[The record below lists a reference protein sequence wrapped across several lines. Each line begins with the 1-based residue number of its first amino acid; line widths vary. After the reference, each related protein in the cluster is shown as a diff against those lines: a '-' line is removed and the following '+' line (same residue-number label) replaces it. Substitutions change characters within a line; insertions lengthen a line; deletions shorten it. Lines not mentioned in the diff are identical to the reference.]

1 MSRLGYDVA
10 SVRAA
15 EAQVIAQVGGLALM
29 RRAAHGLSLACA
41 RLLSSCYGARV
52 AVLVGSGNNGGDALF
67 AGAELARRGAAVT
80 ALCLT
85 EHPHPDGTAA
95 LRSAGGR
102 VVSADDREAE
112 GVVSHVDLVLDGV
125 VGIGGRGALASRP
138 ADLLDL
144 AMASGA
150 LIVAV
155 DLPSGVDADTA
166 TVAGPAAWADVTVTF
181 GALKPGLV
189 VTPGSEHCGI
199 VDVVD
204 IGLGPALAE
213 QVPVMEVLDADDVAR
228 LLPVPGASSDKYS
241 AGVPGIVAGSSLY
254 PGAALLATGAALHAK
269 AGLVRYVG
277 PAATEVVQRWP
288 SAVVASGLPSRA
300 GRVQAWGIGPGIG
313 TDGAAAA
320 ALRDVLDSDVPVV
333 IDADAL
339 TLLADDASLLGL
351 LRLRTAATVLTPHGG
366 EFARLAP
373 DLEVDAGR
381 LAAATGLAQRLG
393 VTVLLKGA
401 ATVVASPGHTSL
413 VNPTGTPWLA
423 NAGTGDVLTGLLAA
437 YLAAGVEAHVAAGA
451 AAFVHGWA
459 GHLASEGAR
468 QPIAADQ
475 LIDALAP
482 TYAMIRGAGA

>member
-1 MSRLGYDVA
+1 MSRFGYDVA

-15 EAQVIAQVGGLALM
+15 ETQVMAQVGDLALM
-29 RRAAHGLSLACA
+29 RRAAHGLALTCA
-41 RLLSSCYGARV
+41 RLLGSCYGTRV
-52 AVLVGSGNNGGDALF
+52 GLLVGSGNNGGDALF

-85 EHPHPDGTAA
+85 DHPHAEGTAV
-95 LRSAGGR
+95 LRSTGAR
-102 VVSADDREAE
+102 VMSADERGAE
-112 GVVSHVDLVLDGV
+112 RVTSHVDLLLDGV

-144 AMASGA
+144 AMGAGA

-166 TVAGPAAWADVTVTF
+166 VVAGPSAWADVTVTF

-189 VTPGSEHCGI
+189 VTPGSERCGI

-204 IGLGPALAE
+204 LGLGPVLAAY
-213 QVPVMEVLDADDVAR
+213 VPAVELLDADDVAQ

-241 AGVPGIVAGSSLY
+241 AGVPGIVAGSARY

-277 PAATEVVQRWP
+277 PAAAEVVQRWP
-288 SAVVASGLPSRA
+288 SAVVASGLPSAA
-300 GRVQAWGIGPGIG
+300 GRVQAWGIGPGLG
-313 TDGAAAA
+313 TDAAASL
-320 ALRDVLDSDVPVV
+320 ALRDVLKSDVPAVV
-333 IDADAL
+333 DADAL

-351 LRLRTAATVLTPHGG
+351 LRQRTAATVVTPHGG
-366 EFARLAP
+366 EFAGLAP
-373 DLEVDAGR
+373 DLDVDAGR
-381 LAAATGLAQRLG
+381 LKAAAALAERLD

-401 ATVVASPGHTSL
+401 TTVVASPGRTPL

-437 YLAAGVEAHVAAGA
+437 YLAAGVEAHVAAGV

-459 GHLASEGAR
+459 GHLASDGGR

-475 LIDALAP
+475 LVDVLAS
-482 TYAMIRGAGA
+482 TYAMIRDTGP